1 MFKFSSPRKKHY
13 DYEQVFKKIM
23 LQLETLERGSD
34 NIDIILRTVLNVVEA
49 SHGSLFVYQSE
60 SNTFILKKWLG
71 EKPINVSIA
80 GDYEFINYLKQ
91 TQSVVLKDET
101 VHEQRYVD
109 IRSAAV
115 HYFTQI
121 SCVAVVPLILNGQ
134 WVALLNVGRS
144 LHQSEYQEDDKT
156 ILHLLAYWLAH
167 NISNALLYNRVINQ
181 NKKLAEMTELKSQL
195 MANVT
200 HELRTPLN
208 GILGMTDL
216 IMEEADGPIN
226 EDQKRHL
233 SMIKSAGESLLEIVD
248 NILSL
253 IKVES
258 HKQELDVK
266 KINISKMIQEVALL
280 FEGIITSKNN
290 EFQCFVHE
298 HLPIYGDEEQ
308 VRIVLMNLLGNAV
321 KFTDGGQIE
330 VHVGRSGEMA
340 KICVKDTGVGIQES
354 DHEKIFEEFC
364 QGNGSIERTY
374 GGAGLGL
381 SVAKKIVELHG
392 GRIWVDSILGKGS
405 EFYFTLPTKPA

>member
-167 NISNALLYNRVINQ
+167 NISNALLYNRVIKQ

-208 GILGMTDL
+208 GILGLTDL
-216 IMEEADGPIN
+216 ILEEADGPVT
-226 EDQKRHL
+226 EDQRRHL
-233 SMIKSAGESLLEIVD
+233 EMIKAGADSLKEIVE

-253 IKVES
+253 VAVEARRG
-258 HKQELDVK
+258 EL
-266 KINISKMIQEVALL
+266 EVARLPL
-280 FEGIITSKNN
+280 AGI
-290 EFQCFVHE
+290 
-298 HLPIYGDEEQ
+298 G
-308 VRIVLMNLLGNAV
+308 
-321 KFTDGGQIE
+321 
-330 VHVGRSGEMA
+330 
-340 KICVKDTGVGIQES
+340 
-354 DHEKIFEEFC
+354 
-364 QGNGSIERTY
+364 
-374 GGAGLGL
+374 
-381 SVAKKIVELHG
+381 
-392 GRIWVDSILGKGS
+392 
-405 EFYFTLPTKPA
+405 

>member
-1 MFKFSSPRKKHY
+1 
-13 DYEQVFKKIM
+13 
-23 LQLETLERGSD
+23 
-34 NIDIILRTVLNVVEA
+34 
-49 SHGSLFVYQSE
+49 
-60 SNTFILKKWLG
+60 
-71 EKPINVSIA
+71 
-80 GDYEFINYLKQ
+80 
-91 TQSVVLKDET
+91 
-101 VHEQRYVD
+101 
-109 IRSAAV
+109 
-115 HYFTQI
+115 
-121 SCVAVVPLILNGQ
+121 
-134 WVALLNVGRS
+134 
-144 LHQSEYQEDDKT
+144 
-156 ILHLLAYWLAH
+156 
-167 NISNALLYNRVINQ
+167 
-181 NKKLAEMTELKSQL
+181 
-195 MANVT
+195 
-200 HELRTPLN
+200 
-208 GILGMTDL
+208 
-216 IMEEADGPIN
+216 
-226 EDQKRHL
+226 
-233 SMIKSAGESLLEIVD
+233 MIKSAGESLLEIVD